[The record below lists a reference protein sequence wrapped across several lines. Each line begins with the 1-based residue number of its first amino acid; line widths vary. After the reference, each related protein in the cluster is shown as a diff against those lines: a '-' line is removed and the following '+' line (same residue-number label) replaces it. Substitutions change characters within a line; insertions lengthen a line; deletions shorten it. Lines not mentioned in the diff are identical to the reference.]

1 MSPDMRTALLIG
13 GLVFVGAFL
22 AMTIIVVLDTGVDV
36 LTIAALGIIW
46 MLGAALIGAMRNP
59 PE

>member
-22 AMTIIVVLDTGVDV
+22 AMTIVVALDTGVDV

-46 MLGAALIGAMRNP
+46 MLGAALIGALRNP